1 MIQVYIPKPDC
12 LDLEKNGFHLG
23 AHLYPEQVIVDW
35 CERHIEERDGEEY
48 SFPLA
53 KSCTVQANNFQS
65 VNMGRGTGYQSNGG
79 QRENLATPLHEVSH
93 DQNAAKYIRNSFYP
107 TRGAFHDLTRK
118 LAASVSKDKPSR
130 RRSSLKQS
138 PPGDTSGMSFQ
149 GLSSRDPQNQTQ
161 PDTIH
166 DLYRPIR
173 ASTPDSA
180 GNIRQL
186 HSPVIKSPACHL
198 TIARSRPRGPRA
210 APVQS
215 KLTLERDYQ
224 EICHNKQ
231 PRGTLNLR
239 QSALDPPENFQA
251 TKYCGGATQR
261 NETDT
266 SGRRRSSYADR
277 SSTRL
282 HSKKPSTTSNAMS
295 PESETRSCSPHQE
308 IQSEGLARGSR
319 DNDPGLN
326 IAGDVSS
333 SAAGDI
339 GDVDVAAIKRP
350 GRDPTLIRTLF
361 QWLASIKAI
370 FSGADEK
377 LQRLA
382 ILSELGIWQRVIEMV
397 LHVFTTLHHASPAFQ
412 VLRSTN
418 ARAGEYGKA
427 MKDFSRAIVYLLVL
441 LSLLQLVTQAV
452 RIIFIIIAALAWP
465 FRMVWLVL
473 RWVMVG

>member
-1 MIQVYIPKPDC
+1 MIAAYIPKPDC
-12 LDLEKNGFHLG
+12 FDLKPSIFHLG
-23 AHLYPEQVIVDW
+23 AHLYPEQIIVDW
-35 CERHIEERDGEEY
+35 CERHIEERDGEED
-48 SFPLA
+48 SLSLA
-53 KSCTVQANNFQS
+53 KSCAVQVNNSQS
-65 VNMGRGTGYQSNGG
+65 VNMGRGAGYQSNGG
-79 QRENLATPLHEVSH
+79 QRENLATSLREVSH
-93 DQNAAKYIRNSFYP
+93 DQNAGKHIRNSLYP

-138 PPGDTSGMSFQ
+138 PPEDISAMSFQ

-161 PDTIH
+161 PDTTH
-166 DLYRPIR
+166 DLYRQNR
-173 ASTPDSA
+173 ASTPDIA
-180 GNIRQL
+180 RNARQV

-198 TIARSRPRGPRA
+198 TIERSRPRGPRA
-210 APVQS
+210 APVQV
-215 KLTLERDYQ
+215 KLALEKDCL
-224 EICHNKQ
+224 EIRHNKQ
-231 PRGTLNLR
+231 PRGALNLR
-239 QSALDPPENFQA
+239 QSVFEQPENRQA
-251 TKYCGGATQR
+251 ASYCGEAIQR

-266 SGRRRSSYADR
+266 SARCRSSYADR
-277 SSTRL
+277 SSANL
-282 HSKKPSTTSNAMS
+282 HSKKHSTTSNVMRT
-295 PESETRSCSPHQE
+295 ESETSSDSPHQE
-308 IQSEGLARGSR
+308 IQSEGLTRGSR

-333 SAAGDI
+333 DAAGNI
-339 GDVDVAAIKRP
+339 GDVDAAAIQRP
-350 GRDPTLIRTLF
+350 GRDRMLTRTLT
-361 QWLASIKAI
+361 QWLASIKTI

-397 LHVFTTLHHASPAFQ
+397 VHVFTTLHHASPAFQ

-452 RIIFIIIAALAWP
+452 RIIVITVAALAWP
-465 FRMVWLVL
+465 FKMVWVVL